1 MNANSFLEQLGV
13 FLRPGFLSPAECRE
27 LIAGIRTT
35 AHVPGGLYEEGE
47 ETKHDADVRQVSE
60 VAEKVA
66 GASDLKERVRRLRP
80 EVERHFETSL
90 ETSLE
95 EIEGPTL
102 LAYEP
107 GDFFLPHTDSGKGGL
122 TKGRKVTVV
131 IYLNSP
137 QSPEGEGYQGADLS
151 LFGLM
156 SFPGAENHGLPVAAE
171 TGLLVAFPSDM
182 RHGVDKLVSGA
193 RYCAVCWYR

>member
-1 MNANSFLEQLGV
+1 VNANSFLEQLGV
-13 FLRPGFLSPAECRE
+13 FLRPGFLSPAECRD

-35 AHVPGGLYEEGE
+35 KQVPGGLYEEGAE
-47 ETKHDADVRQVSE
+47 RKHDADVRQVSE
-60 VAEKVA
+60 VAEKVE
-66 GASDLKERVRRLRP
+66 GASDLKERVRRLQP
-80 EVERHFETSL
+80 EIERHF

-95 EIEGPTL
+95 EIEGPML
-102 LAYEP
+102 LAYDP
-107 GDFFLPHTDSGKGGL
+107 GDFFLPHIDSGKGGL
-122 TKGRKVTVV
+122 VKGRKVTAV

-156 SFPGAENHGLPVAAE
+156 SFPGAENHGLPVTAE

-182 RHGVDKLVSGA
+182 RHGVDKLISGA